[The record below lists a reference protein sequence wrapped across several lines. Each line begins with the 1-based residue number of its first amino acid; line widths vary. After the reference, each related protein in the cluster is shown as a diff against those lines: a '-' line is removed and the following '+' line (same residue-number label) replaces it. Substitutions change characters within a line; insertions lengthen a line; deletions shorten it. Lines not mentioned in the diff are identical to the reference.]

1 MNIETL
7 LTILGISVVVTCISR
22 VIAGWTLAGLLT
34 GFVLACLGAVGGWVL
49 QDQLGLPPLYSIPFP
64 ADGVLVPVVWP
75 IIGSLVVGIVGSLL
89 TRSRRPEVQS
99 GRSGRRTRR

>member
-7 LTILGISVVVTCISR
+7 LTILGVSLVVTIVSR

-34 GFVLACLGAVGGWVL
+34 SFVLACLGAVGGWVA
-49 QDQLGLPPLYSIPFP
+49 QHQLGLPPLFSISFP

-75 IIGSLVVGIVGSLL
+75 SLAALVVGIVGSFLS
-89 TRSRRPEVQS
+89 RSRRPQVQS
-99 GRSGRRTRR
+99 GRSQRRTRR